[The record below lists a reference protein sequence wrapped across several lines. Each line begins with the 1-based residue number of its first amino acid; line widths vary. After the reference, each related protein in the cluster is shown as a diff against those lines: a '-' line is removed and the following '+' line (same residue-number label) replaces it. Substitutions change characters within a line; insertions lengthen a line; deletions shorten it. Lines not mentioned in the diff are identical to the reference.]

1 MSNTVNESVKRV
13 SSEYAGFGSQPYF
26 VVNTDNG
33 VKFIPIEHGVTRL
46 TDIVNK

>member
-13 SSEYAGFGSQPYF
+13 SIEYAGYGSQPYF
-26 VVNTDNG
+26 VVNTENG
-33 VKFIPIEHGVTRL
+33 INFIPIERGVTRL